1 MRNLTDKQEKF
12 VELVVGGMKQGEAY
26 RQVYNTKA
34 AARIVNRKASE
45 ELKKPHVWMRYQYLI
60 DKARAE
66 ASAGAVMNASQIL
79 EKLSEIARGE
89 TEYAEYQYDGDTGR
103 DVTLMRRP
111 GTRDRLK
118 ALELLGKHEGLFTEK
133 LEVQDNELVV
143 NLKVTEDVPRGEDG
157 Q

>member
-1 MRNLTDKQEKF
+1 
-12 VELVVGGMKQGEAY
+12 
-26 RQVYNTKA
+26 
-34 AARIVNRKASE
+34 
-45 ELKKPHVWMRYQYLI
+45 
-60 DKARAE
+60 
-66 ASAGAVMNASQIL
+66 MNASQIL

-89 TEYAEYQYDGDTGR
+89 TEYADYQYDSDMGR
-103 DVTLMRRP
+103 DMVLMRRP

-143 NLKVTEDVPRGEDG
+143 NLKVTEDVPKGEDG

>member
-45 ELKKPHVWMRYQYLI
+45 ELKK
-60 DKARAE
+60 
-66 ASAGAVMNASQIL
+66 
-79 EKLSEIARGE
+79 LSEIARGE
-89 TEYAEYQYDGDTGR
+89 TEYADYQYDGDMGR

-143 NLKVTEDVPRGEDG
+143 NLKVTEDVPKGEDG

>member
-1 MRNLTDKQEKF
+1 
-12 VELVVGGMKQGEAY
+12 
-26 RQVYNTKA
+26 
-34 AARIVNRKASE
+34 
-45 ELKKPHVWMRYQYLI
+45 MRYQYLM

-89 TEYAEYQYDGDTGR
+89 TEYADYQYDGDMGR
-103 DVTLMRRP
+103 DMVLMRRP

-143 NLKVTEDVPRGEDG
+143 NLKVTEDVPKGEDG